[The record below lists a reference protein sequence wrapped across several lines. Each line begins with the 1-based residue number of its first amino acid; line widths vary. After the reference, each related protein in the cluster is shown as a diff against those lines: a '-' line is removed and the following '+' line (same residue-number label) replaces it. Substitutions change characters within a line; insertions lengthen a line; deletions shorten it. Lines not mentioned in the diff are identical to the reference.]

1 MTVHAV
7 EESCLQRYR
16 FGTGTADCVLCS
28 RCGTVVAVLFDSG
41 SGVFGVVNANAIEP
55 EPSDLPPP
63 VRVSFAGET
72 LDGRLERRKRTWTP
86 VYDPTDVATDEV
98 RRRA

>member
-28 RCGTVVAVLFDSG
+28 RCGTLVAVLFDSG

-55 EPSDLPPP
+55 ELSDLPPP
-63 VRVSFAGET
+63 VRVSFDGET
-72 LDGRLERRKRTWTP
+72 LEGRLERRKRAWTP
-86 VYDPTDVATDEV
+86 VYEPTGVCASKSGPK
-98 RRRA
+98 